1 VKFES
6 LDFVYMPSRDPAA
19 ELEWFEQTLGA
30 EVVFAIERF
39 GTRVAMVQPAEG
51 PAILLA
57 GHLAG
62 ERPIFVFRVESLDAT
77 AAELKAAGAQVSDE
91 FGIPHGPI
99 REIEAPGGHRL
110 AIYQLTRPET
120 AAAIRGRRDW

>member
-6 LDFVYMPSRDPAA
+6 LDFVYMPSRDPAV

-39 GTRVAMVQPAEG
+39 GTRVAMVQPADG

-57 GHLAG
+57 AHLEG
-62 ERPIFVFRVESLDAT
+62 ERPIFVFRVESLDAA
-77 AAELKAAGAQVSDE
+77 AAELKAAGAQVSEE

-110 AIYQLTRPET
+110 AIYELTRPER
-120 AAAIRGRRDW
+120 AASIRGRRDW